1 LPRLQNQKHK
11 SIRDPRKSTE
21 NVENGLIGAHEV
33 SEIQS
38 RVRNKIS
45 NFERE
50 STGHWPKTA
59 VKFLQ
64 LLTADSHP
72 VWRFPFDAKTF
83 SRLYLGSTLFFW
95 GCLVM
100 DRRKLVLLA
109 CSLIA
114 KFHEYLE
121 SLTLLLQRRRARR
134 RKLMLLLNIL
144 VRRFLLERGCI
155 SAAR

>member
-1 LPRLQNQKHK
+1 VNKYLGAKGSVVSL
-11 SIRDPRKSTE
+11 SADDE
-21 NVENGLIGAHEV
+21 N
-33 SEIQS
+33 SS
-38 RVRNKIS
+38 
-45 NFERE
+45 FELAA
-50 STGHWPKTA
+50 SLV